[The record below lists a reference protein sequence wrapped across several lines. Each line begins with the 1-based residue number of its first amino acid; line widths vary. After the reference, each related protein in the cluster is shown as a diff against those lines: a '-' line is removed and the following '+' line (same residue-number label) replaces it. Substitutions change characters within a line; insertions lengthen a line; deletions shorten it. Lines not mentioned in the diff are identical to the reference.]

1 VISDPWI
8 DRTWSKPLKVKKPR
22 ILKSDAEAL
31 LMSKL
36 RRDQL
41 REEGRCI
48 NGPLVGNVSL
58 KTGVVHG
65 PIYKGGRCER
75 CYHVKCATE
84 DAYYRRTRGRKAA

>member
-8 DRTWSKPLKVKKPR
+8 DRSWRKPVIVKTPR
-22 ILKSDAEAL
+22 VLKSSAEAL
-31 LMSKL
+31 AESKT

-48 NGPLVGNVSL
+48 NGPLVGDVS

-65 PIYKGGRCER
+65 QVFKSGRCER
-75 CYHVKCATE
+75 CYLIKSDGDAATYE
-84 DAYYRRTRGRKAA
+84 RKRKRAA